1 MTTRHKEEH
10 YKIMTNIA
18 VNSQDYLISV
28 LTKRHDKK
36 HSYHYS
42 KQRIWLHL
50 LGLIE
55 TWGIVN

>member
-1 MTTRHKEEH
+1 MTTRHKEEQ

-18 VNSQDYLISV
+18 IDSQDYLISV
-28 LTKRHDKK
+28 LTKRHDEK
-36 HSYHYS
+36 HSYYYS

-55 TWGIVN
+55 TWG